1 MRASATRRHA
11 PRGADPYIAR
21 LRHMGVVAVQSATVG
36 RDAGVRWSDDA
47 CYRLGASLAYAA
59 LFSIFPLLLLAVTTI
74 GFVLG
79 DDNTVRQRLLAS
91 VAATTSPAVRS
102 LLNDTLQS
110 MQSHRTARGVGA
122 VLGTVTLLLGA
133 SGVFTE
139 LQSSLNLIWRVKPP
153 PTQGIESAILG
164 TLRAR
169 AFSFVV
175 VVLAASTLLAL
186 LVVSAG
192 LQALGGVAD
201 EGSAGRALWQWT
213 DVGLS
218 FALLSGLLAAVY
230 RFVPSAPV
238 AWRDVAPGALLT
250 AILFTVL
257 KTLLAWYLAHVASYA
272 AYGAVG
278 AVLGLMTWIYVSSIV
293 VFYGAEFSRV
303 YAERFGSLVVTHP
316 ATETTKPSKRMP
328 G

>member
-1 MRASATRRHA
+1 
-11 PRGADPYIAR
+11 
-21 LRHMGVVAVQSATVG
+21 MGMLAVQSATVG

-91 VAATTSPAVRS
+91 VAAATSPAVRS
-102 LLNDTLQS
+102 LLDETLQN

-122 VLGTVTLLLGA
+122 VVGTVTLLLGA
-133 SGVFTE
+133 SGVFIE
-139 LQSSLNLIWRVKPP
+139 LQASLNLIWRVKPP
-153 PTQGIESAILG
+153 ASQGIESAILG

-169 AFSFVV
+169 AFSFLVV
-175 VVLAASTLLAL
+175 VIAASTLLAL
-186 LVVSAG
+186 LATSAG
-192 LQALGGVAD
+192 LQALGGAAD
-201 EGSAGRALWQWT
+201 EGSPGKTLLQWT

-218 FALLSGLLAAVY
+218 FGLLSGLLAAVY
-230 RFVPSAPV
+230 RFVPSTPI
-238 AWRDVAPGALLT
+238 AWRDVAPGAVLT
-250 AILFTVL
+250 AVLFTVL
-257 KTLLAWYLAHVASYA
+257 KSLLGWYLGHVASYA

-278 AVLGLMTWIYVSSIV
+278 AVLGLLTWIYVSSLV

-303 YAERFGSLVVTHP
+303 YAERFGSLVGNHP
-316 ATETTKPSKRMP
+316 ATETTKSSKAMP

>member
-1 MRASATRRHA
+1 
-11 PRGADPYIAR
+11 
-21 LRHMGVVAVQSATVG
+21 MGVVGIQSATVG

-74 GFVLG
+74 GFLLG

-91 VAATTSPAVRS
+91 LATATSPAVRS
-102 LLNDTLQS
+102 LLDETLQS

-122 VLGTVTLLLGA
+122 VIGTVTLLLGA
-133 SGVFTE
+133 SGVFIE

-153 PTQGIESAILG
+153 PSQGIESAILG

-169 AFSFVV
+169 AFSFLVV
-175 VVLAASTLLAL
+175 VMAASALLILLAAS
-186 LVVSAG
+186 SG

-201 EGSAGRALWQWT
+201 PGSAGK
-213 DVGLS
+213 
-218 FALLSGLLAAVY
+218 ALL
-230 RFVPSAPV
+230 PSTPI
-238 AWRDVAPGALLT
+238 AWRDVAPGAVLT
-250 AILFTVL
+250 AVLFTVL
-257 KTLLAWYLAHVASYA
+257 KSLLAWYLAHVASYA

-278 AVLGLMTWIYVSSIV
+278 AVLGLLTWIYVSSLV

-303 YAERFGSLVVTHP
+303 YAERFGSLVDNHP
-316 ATETTKPSKRMP
+316 PTDATKPSKSIP